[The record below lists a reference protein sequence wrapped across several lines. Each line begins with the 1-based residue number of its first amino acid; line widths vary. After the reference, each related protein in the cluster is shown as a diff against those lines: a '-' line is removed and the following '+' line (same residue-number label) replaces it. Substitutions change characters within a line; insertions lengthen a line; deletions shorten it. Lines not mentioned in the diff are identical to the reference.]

1 MKTKIVSLL
10 VIFSTLF
17 LSCGDQSKQKPSE
30 NTSGGND
37 FLKDDKP
44 AYDPKAI
51 DANAEV
57 VELTLTATGNTMAD
71 MSYDQHE
78 LKVKAGCT
86 VKITLVNKS
95 TDASMPHNFVLI
107 DKEAVQQVA
116 DAALKAGVDNQFV
129 PNIDAVMVASK
140 LTQPGENTTITFA
153 APPVGEYKF
162 ICTYPGHYNKMNGKF
177 IVEL

>member
-1 MKTKIVSLL
+1 MKAKIVFVF
-10 VIFSTLF
+10 VIFSMLF
-17 LSCGDQSKQKPSE
+17 VSCSDQSKQKHSE
-30 NTSGGND
+30 NISTGND

-51 DANAEV
+51 DGNAEV

-71 MSYDQHE
+71 MSYDHHE

-86 VKITLVNKS
+86 VKITFTNKS

-107 DKEAVQQVA
+107 DKDAVQQVA

-129 PNIDAVMVASK
+129 PNVDAVLVASK
-140 LTQPGENTTITFA
+140 LTQPGEKTIVTFA

-162 ICTYPGHYNKMNGKF
+162 ICTYPGHYSKMNGKF
-177 IVEL
+177 IVE